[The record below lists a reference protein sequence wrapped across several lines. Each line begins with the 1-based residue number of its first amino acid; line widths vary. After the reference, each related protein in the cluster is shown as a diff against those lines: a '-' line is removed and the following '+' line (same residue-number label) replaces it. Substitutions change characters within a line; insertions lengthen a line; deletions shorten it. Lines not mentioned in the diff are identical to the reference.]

1 MLETLWPLWVLLQNF
16 CTKNFVGPDDLA
28 VRLWPTLAV
37 HIMPKVHTM
46 PTVYSMYLQRNL
58 TAATNQKLTTNLLVQ
73 GASQWI
79 ILTFDRVVAVRTVQ
93 IQFQGGFSATEVQ
106 LLGSNSESGQ
116 ETSEEV
122 RLEDSNKEQAIQL
135 KQSIDC
141 NRLRINLTSLSDD
154 FGRVIIYKLD
164 VLSD

>member
-1 MLETLWPLWVLLQNF
+1 M
-16 CTKNFVGPDDLA
+16 
-28 VRLWPTLAV
+28 
-37 HIMPKVHTM
+37 
-46 PTVYSMYLQRNL
+46 